1 MINMHMVKGWHIE
14 KASSSCRMVNTKTSQ
29 TQKKSVWGLQFIVV
43 ICTKLS
49 EAIVSRINYS
59 RK

>member
-29 TQKKSVWGLQFIVV
+29 TQKKKCGVYSLLLLYVL
-43 ICTKLS
+43 
-49 EAIVSRINYS
+49 NYQ
-59 RK
+59 KQ